1 MGIST
6 ADIKELRE
14 KTGAGMLDC
23 KKALEENDGDLEEA
37 VDYLRKEGIAS
48 AEKKAGRTASEGLA
62 SVKSEEDKAVIVE
75 INSETDFAAKN
86 DKFQEVVEEVT
97 NHLLAKQP
105 ADVDEALGQT
115 LVGKDKTVEKYF
127 NESIAQIG
135 ENLSFRRFQVIEKD
149 DAETFGTYIH
159 MGGNIGVL
167 TLLEGG
173 DEELARNIAMH
184 VAAANPDYLSRDDV
198 PTEDIEKE
206 KQVLQEQAENEGK
219 PEHIVEQ
226 IVKGRLNKFY
236 NQNCLVEQEYIRDTD
251 KTVGDLLSESDAT
264 IKEFVRYE
272 VGEGIEV
279 EEEDF
284 AEEVMSEVNE
294 VNK

>member
-14 KTGAGMLDC
+14 QTGAGMLDC
-23 KKALEENDGDLEEA
+23 KKALEENDGDLDEA
-37 VDYLRKEGIAS
+37 VDYLRKQGIAS

-62 SVKSEEDKAVIVE
+62 SVKAEGNQAVIAE

-86 DKFQEVVEEVT
+86 DKFQEVVDQMT
-97 NHLLAKQP
+97 THLLTKQP
-105 ADVDEALGQT
+105 ADVDEALNQT
-115 LVGKDKTVEKYF
+115 LVGSDKTVEEYF
-127 NESIAQIG
+127 NEAISQIG
-135 ENLSFRRFQVIEKD
+135 ENLSFRRFKLIERAAD
-149 DAETFGTYIH
+149 EVFGTYIH

-173 DEELARNIAMH
+173 DEDLARNVAMH
-184 VAAANPDYLSRDDV
+184 IAAANPDYLSRDDV
-198 PTEDIEKE
+198 PAEDVEKE

-251 KTVGDLLSESDAT
+251 KTVGDLLSEADAT
-264 IKEFVRYE
+264 IKESVRYE